1 MDKQHKL
8 QQLSKLLKEV
18 KGNVK
23 SQLEELSSSSPTP
36 CFSSVSLQHDSPM
49 DVESV
54 IFLRYDGLMMPPF
67 SSEKDD
73 DGLMMQL
80 FA

>member
-8 QQLSKLLKEV
+8 QQLLKLLKEV

-36 CFSSVSLQHDSPM
+36 CLSSVSLQHDSPM
-49 DVESV
+49 NESV